1 SSFVRGEIQSATF
14 HCAMVTMQFLQRWW
28 RCISCSCRCMAL
40 LSFTAFATPAA
51 PAAND
56 PSAPSIGRIGNI
68 PPRFATGSIR
78 FFISRSLGEYPV
90 RRVSL
95 GEILTP
101 RIRYVVLAARRV
113 QRIYTRIT
121 SG

>member
-1 SSFVRGEIQSATF
+1 ALFSFVRGEIQSLSILVRSEIQSATF
-14 HCAMVTMQFLQRWW
+14 HCAMVTLHFLQ
-28 RCISCSCRCMAL
+28 L
-40 LSFTAFATPAA
+40 TLHGFAV
-51 PAAND
+51 
-56 PSAPSIGRIGNI
+56 
-68 PPRFATGSIR
+68 
-78 FFISRSLGEYPV
+78 SRSLGEYPV

-101 RIRYVVLAARRV
+101 RIRYVVLAARCV